1 MYWVDFFLDNLL
13 GLFLIV
19 DFEVFGVKWNVV
31 VYLNMMLLVGWLICN
46 LRNYIIIGIKGNLR
60 LFIWN

>member
-31 VYLNMMLLVGWLICN
+31 VYLNMMLLVG
-46 LRNYIIIGIKGNLR
+46 
-60 LFIWN
+60 